1 VKEKILALLK
11 KDTNLFISG
20 ESISNKLGV
29 SRAAIWKHM
38 NQLKEDGYIIESV
51 SRNGYKL
58 IASPDLLT
66 HEEIK
71 AYLNTKYIGRNIIHF
86 DSIDSTNTK
95 AKELANFGAEDGTT
109 IISEEQTKGRGRL
122 GRQWCSPKSK
132 GIWMSI
138 ILRPDID
145 PLNMSKLT
153 LVAAAAVHEA
163 LMDFNIGTSIK
174 WPNDI
179 ILGSKKLCG
188 ILTEMSGELNQINH
202 LIIGIGVNVNTSSEE
217 FPEELKDIATSLKS
231 ETGKTFLRTKLTAS
245 ILNHFER
252 LYEEFVLNNNLAST
266 IAISRRNSVFLGC
279 DVQMHNKGM
288 LVSAKAIDIDDNGLL
303 VIEHKDGKI
312 EKVISGEVSM
322 HGLYGFK

>member
-1 VKEKILALLK
+1 MKTEILALLK
-11 KDTNLFISG
+11 KNTNLFVSG
-20 ESISNKLGV
+20 EFISNELGV

-51 SRNGYKL
+51 SRNGYRL
-58 IASPDLLT
+58 ISSPDLLT

-71 AYLNTKYIGRNIIHF
+71 VHLTTKYIGRSIIHF
-86 DSIDSTNTK
+86 DSLDSTNTK
-95 AKELANFGAEDGTT
+95 AKELAILGEEDGTT

-122 GRQWCSPKSK
+122 GRQWSSPKFK

-163 LMDFNIGTSIK
+163 LMDFNIKTSIK

-179 ILGSKKLCG
+179 ILNGKKLCG

-202 LIIGIGVNVNTSSEE
+202 LIIGIGVNVNTSTSE
-217 FPEELKDIATSLKS
+217 FPNEIKDIATSLNS
-231 ETGKTFLRTKLTAS
+231 ETGKIFLRTKLTAC

-252 LYEEFVLNNNLAST
+252 LYEEFVLNDNLTST
-266 IAISRRNSVFLGC
+266 IDISRKNSVFLGK
-279 DVQMHNKGM
+279 DVQMYNRGV
-288 LVSAKAIDIDDNGLL
+288 LVSAKAIDIDNNGLL
-303 VIEHKDGKI
+303 LIEHKDGKI